1 MTVPMTYVVTA
12 ANRGL
17 GLEFA
22 RQLAARG
29 DRVIATARRPEEA
42 SALAKLGVRVEQ
54 LDVAADDSVA
64 RFGTALAGESV
75 DVLINNAGVGVR
87 SRPLEQVDLADMR
100 RFFDVNTVGALRVTR
115 ALLPGLRAGAGK
127 KIVNITSRMGSIEDN
142 SSGGAYEYRASKA
155 ALNMVTRSMAL
166 DFADEGFVCVVLHPG
181 WVQTDMGGP
190 SARVKPEDSI
200 SGMLRVIDRLTVD
213 FNGDFLDFTGASL
226 PW

>member
-1 MTVPMTYVVTA
+1 MGKTYVVTA

-29 DRVIATARRPEEA
+29 DRVIATARDPETA
-42 SALAKLGVRVEQ
+42 SALGKLDVRVEA
-54 LDVAADDSVA
+54 LDVADADSVA
-64 RFGTALAGESV
+64 RFASALGDEPI

-87 SRPLEQVDLADMR
+87 SRPLDEVDLEAMSH
-100 RFFDVNTVGALRVTR
+100 FFEVNTIGALRVTR
-115 ALLPGLRAGAGK
+115 ALLGGLRAGGDK

-155 ALNMVTRSMAL
+155 ALNMVTKSLAL
-166 DFADEGFVCVVLHPG
+166 DFGDEGFVCVVLHPG
-181 WVQTDMGGP
+181 WVQTDMGGA
-190 SARVKPEDSI
+190 SAPIKVEDSI
-200 SGMLRVIDRLTVD
+200 SGMLRVIERLDKD